1 MFGCH
6 NCGRKPRPDEE
17 YEKTAC
23 ANCRAEQDPA
33 VQAYYPRDR
42 IIFQKLQ
49 VMHPA
54 YAEPSDDRSASSS
67 IPAEALLTALSQ
79 TIRVLL
85 QLKESNPETYRV
97 IEAKMADP
105 MLSYAQLAE
114 RLSCRKQNILYHLKK
129 AVRICPELG
138 CALIIDTR
146 RLGSRIHSG
155 IRLARENS
163 LRRNCHR

>member
-23 ANCRAEQDPA
+23 ASCRAEQDPA
-33 VQAYYPRDR
+33 VQSYYQHDR

-54 YAEPSDDRSASSS
+54 YAETSDDRNDRSS
-67 IPAEALLTALSQ
+67 IPPEALFAALAQ
-79 TIRVLL
+79 TIQVLL
-85 QLKESNPETYRV
+85 RLKESNPETYRV

-129 AVRICPELG
+129 AVRLCPELG

-146 RLGSRIHSG
+146 RLGNRIHSG

-163 LRRNCHR
+163 LRRNCRR

>member
-23 ANCRAEQDPA
+23 ATCRAEQDPA
-33 VQAYYPRDR
+33 VQAYYQRDR
-42 IIFQKLQ
+42 VILQRLQ

-54 YAEPSDDRSASSS
+54 YMETSNDPNERRG
-67 IPAEALLTALSQ
+67 IPPEALFTALSQ
-79 TIRVLL
+79 TIRILL

-105 MLSYAQLAE
+105 LLSYSQLAE

-129 AVRICPELG
+129 AVRLCPELG
-138 CALIIDTR
+138 YALIIDTR
-146 RLGSRIHSG
+146 RLGNRIHSG

-163 LRRNCHR
+163 IRRNCRR